1 MSREGARLLPSPTA
15 PSKAR
20 TRPTDIGPPEV
31 LSLATDVSKC
41 GAPCSLPAGE
51 GAKAHVYRQHNQR
64 VSQRRRKGA
73 HREDPRSP
81 GGGPELRH
89 SDVEER
95 QPAAHFRGARIAAVR
110 AAHGRGI
117 GKQAV

>member
-64 VSQRRRKGA
+64 FSQRLRKSA

-81 GGGPELRH
+81 GGGPRLRH
-89 SDVEER
+89 SEVEDIE
-95 QPAAHFRGARIAAVR
+95 PSHHVCGVSTA
-110 AAHGRGI
+110 
-117 GKQAV
+117 